1 MIFYL
6 RPVLAAAAALA
17 SATFTLTAAPVFA
30 QTGADLLKMIEIERP
45 AEVRAQLRRGVSPD
59 SADVRGDGALV
70 VASRSGQLDVVQIL
84 VEGGARVNL
93 RNRWGDTALMVGA
106 LNGRDKIVRYLRSK
120 GGDVNSSGWT
130 ALHYAAVNGH
140 ADIAKYLMD
149 QGANPLASSPNGVTP
164 LMMAARENK
173 TDVVKVLL
181 EYGADIAQ
189 KNDKG
194 ETAYDWAVREEHKA
208 AIELLKNAR

>member
-1 MIFYL
+1 MISYF
-6 RPVLAAAAALA
+6 RSALAASAVVA
-17 SATFTLTAAPVFA
+17 SITVTMTASPVFA
-30 QTGADLLKMIEIERP
+30 QTALDLMKMIEIERP

-59 SADVRGDGALV
+59 SVDVRGDSALV
-70 VASRSGQLDVVQIL
+70 VAARSGQLDITQLL
-84 VEGGARVNL
+84 VDAGAKVNL
-93 RNRWGDTALMVGA
+93 RNKWGDTALMVAA
-106 LNGRDKIVRYLRSK
+106 LNGRDKIVRYLRGK
-120 GGDVNSSGWT
+120 GGDINNSGWT

-140 ADIAKYLMD
+140 TDVAKYLLD

-173 TDVVKVLL
+173 TEVVKVLL

-194 ETAYDWAVREEHKA
+194 ETAYDWAVREEHKTA
-208 AIELLKNAR
+208 VELLKNAR